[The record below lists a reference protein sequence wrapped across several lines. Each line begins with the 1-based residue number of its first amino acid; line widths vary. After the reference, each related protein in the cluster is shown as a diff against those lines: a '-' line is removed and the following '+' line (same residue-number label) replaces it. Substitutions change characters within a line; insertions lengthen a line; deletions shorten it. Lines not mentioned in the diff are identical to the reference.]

1 MGVDVHSVTG
11 RHPILYTLCVCF
23 CFMVSRCPMFD
34 LPSYLSSEIID
45 QIALFR
51 LSFQFQDKHME
62 AVHCPRRLL
71 ESGKFSSEVQNNMN
85 NLVTSEKKA
94 MKSHLKYVNYANSN
108 QSSHFKQFGDLN
120 KPCLMKGSPH
130 SVHPSLK
137 SKKCGST

>member
-1 MGVDVHSVTG
+1 
-11 RHPILYTLCVCF
+11 
-23 CFMVSRCPMFD
+23 MFD